1 MRAVIQRVSEASVT
15 VEGAVAGQIG
25 TGLAV
30 LLGILEGDGPAET
43 ELCAKKLVELRI
55 FEDENEKMNLSVSD
69 VKGGILIL
77 SQFTLGADCSHGR
90 RPSFIRAAR
99 PEQAVPLYEHFI
111 AAVRERFSGPVET
124 GIFGADMK
132 FRLLNDGPVT
142 ILFDTDEW
150 KKTAGGEGK
159 E

>member
-1 MRAVIQRVSEASVT
+1 MRAVIQRVAEASVA
-15 VEGAVAGQIG
+15 VEGKITGQIEK
-25 TGLAV
+25 GLAV
-30 LLGILEGDGPAET
+30 LLGVMEGDGPAEAD
-43 ELCAKKLVELRI
+43 LCAKKLVELRI

-69 VKGGILIL
+69 MGGGILIL

-99 PEQAVPLYEHFI
+99 PEQAIPLYERFI
-111 AAVRERFSGPVET
+111 KSVKERFSGPVET
-124 GIFGADMK
+124 GVFGADMK

-150 KKTAGGEGK
+150 KK
-159 E
+159 